1 MKRPICSTGLRWIW
15 LTVVL
20 IILDLGIKQVVL
32 KEMDLHV
39 THPVMPFLN
48 LMYAQNFG
56 AAFSFLA
63 DEGGWQRWFFAGVAI
78 AISIILLV
86 LMYRQSA
93 QKYLSNI
100 AYALIISGAVG
111 NLTDRLMHG
120 FVIDY
125 IDFYVGNWHYPTFN
139 LADIAIC
146 IGAALVILEGFL
158 PDKTKKQAN

>member
-15 LTVVL
+15 LTIVL